1 MKTLNQFRN
10 ETSENEIFRLFN
22 MVKDNDEKMY
32 FLSVWRGDMEQITKF
47 VYYIY
52 LRDDYF
58 DLCDDR
64 QFLQDDMYYYMI
76 TENEPEYIKAC
87 KKYDIVANK
96 IKKHYS
102 ILSNYFT
109 EKQLIY

>member
-10 ETSENEIFRLFN
+10 ETSETEIFRLFN
-22 MVKDNDEKMY
+22 MVKDNYEKIY

-64 QFLQDDMYYYMI
+64 ENLSDDMFYFQI
-76 TENEPEYIKAC
+76 NERFDDWENAARKYERVC
-87 KKYDIVANK
+87 KKIAKYYN
-96 IKKHYS
+96 

-109 EKQLIY
+109 GKQLIY